1 MKNVILSLA
10 ILCSSMSY
18 AQITATLNAQL
29 VDYNGVPAPGLDG
42 IVEIYDNTQ
51 QLWLQ
56 AGVTSDAQGAINFTN
71 SLPQSGFWVLA
82 IWDACT
88 NINTSPPSVV
98 KTYSFSPNTPN
109 SYNVSDT
116 VMVACPN
123 TTCNFPILAA
133 PISSP
138 SFPPMSFTFG
148 SGYFGGQNSTY
159 LWDFGDG
166 NTSNIALANHTY
178 TNPGTYQYCL
188 TVDSCTVCDSLVATS
203 NSPGANCNFQ
213 INASNN
219 GATNLD
225 YSFWTTYNN
234 QNPNSVYSWD
244 FGDGNTGTGSLVTHS
259 YASTGTYNVCVA
271 VDSCT
276 VCDTLVVTSSN
287 AACMAEF
294 IVDTVNSINGDV
306 VLWNTSTLS
315 SPNAA
320 YQFTWDF
327 GDGNFSNQDFPTHF
341 YNQAGVY
348 NVCLTL
354 TEANGCTST
363 YCDSLGMDQN
373 GNLIYKGQ
381 STGFKLVVIDPAT
394 IGQEEKLDNQVA
406 IYPNPAEEI
415 LYING
420 MDQRGELII
429 QDLQGR
435 IIRKEKLEAQQNELR
450 IDELVKGVYIF
461 QILSGSEQIRHIQI
475 VD

>member
-1 MKNVILSLA
+1 MNLKTQKMKNVILSLT

-18 AQITATLNAQL
+18 AQITGTLSVQL
-29 VDYNGVPAPGLDG
+29 SDTNGAPAPGLNG
-42 IVEIYDNTQ
+42 IIEIFDQNQ

-56 AGVTSDAQGAINFTN
+56 TGVTSNNQGTINFTN
-71 SLPQSGFWVLA
+71 NLPQAGFWVLGV
-82 IWDACT
+82 WDNCT
-88 NINTSPPSVV
+88 PITSPPSVS
-98 KTYSFSPNTPN
+98 KTYFFGPNVPA
-109 SYNVSDT
+109 SGYNVTDT
-116 VMVACPN
+116 ITVQCASTN
-123 TTCNFPILAA
+123 CNFSVSAVQNTQA
-133 PISSP
+133 S
-138 SFPPMSFTFG
+138 MTFG
-148 SGYFGGQNSTY
+148 FSSSYIGSANSSHF
-159 LWDFGDG
+159 WDFGDG
-166 NTSNIALANHTY
+166 NTSYAVTPQHTY
-178 TNPGTYQYCL
+178 TNSGTYTYCL
-188 TVDSCTVCDSLVATS
+188 TADT
-203 NSPGANCNFQ
+203 
-213 INASNN
+213 
-219 GATNLD
+219 
-225 YSFWTTYNN
+225 
-234 QNPNSVYSWD
+234 
-244 FGDGNTGTGSLVTHS
+244 
-259 YASTGTYNVCVA
+259 
-271 VDSCT
+271 CT
-276 VCDTLVVTSSN
+276 VCDTLVVTSNN

-354 TEANGCTST
+354 TEASGCTST

-394 IGQEEKLDNQVA
+394 IGQEENLEDQVA

-420 MDQRGELII
+420 IDQRGELII

-435 IIRKEKLEAQQNELR
+435 VVRKEKLEAQQNELR

-461 QILSGSEQIRHIQI
+461 QILSGDEQIRHIQI
-475 VD
+475 ID